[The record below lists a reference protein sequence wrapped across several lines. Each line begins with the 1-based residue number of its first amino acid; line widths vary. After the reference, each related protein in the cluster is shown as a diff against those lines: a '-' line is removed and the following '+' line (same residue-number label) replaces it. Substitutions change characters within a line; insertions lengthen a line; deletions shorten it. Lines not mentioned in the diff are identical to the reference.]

1 MTTDY
6 IDLCCIRS
14 SRSGVPY
21 GYVLPNGVVVI
32 WSNGHT
38 QNNMASRSQA
48 ATAFPNLLMM
58 GEEQEK
64 R

>member
-14 SRSGVPY
+14 SQSGVPC
-21 GYVLPNGVVVI
+21 GYVLLNGVVVI

-38 QNNMASRSQA
+38 QNNMASRSHA
-48 ATAFPNLLMM
+48 ATAFPNLVML
-58 GEEQEK
+58 GDK
-64 R
+64 A